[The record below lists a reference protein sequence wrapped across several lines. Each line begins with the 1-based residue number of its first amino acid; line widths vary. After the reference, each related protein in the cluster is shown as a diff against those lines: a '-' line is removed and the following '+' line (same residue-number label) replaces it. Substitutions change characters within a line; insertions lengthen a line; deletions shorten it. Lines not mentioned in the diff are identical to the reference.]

1 VPADLVA
8 SVQTDAPTAAAA
20 PSGAALA
27 DGQEGNT
34 GSSGSPNSD
43 PEEGYIAPAGPQRR
57 FSRIEDMVREL
68 DRQAGESSASSRP
81 VAAESRVAG
90 PRLGTPAAIAQPP
103 APAPAPADVP
113 RENIA
118 ALVQGIRIQ
127 LRQGISEATVRLQ
140 PEHFGE
146 VTIAVRLE
154 KGMVSAQV
162 RAEASGV
169 CDWLAGQ
176 EESIRSNLSEHGLQ
190 LDRFVVQRDRPRERR
205 ETPQQ
210 SNRPRARQ
218 VPDAEQPR
226 FEVAA

>member
-1 VPADLVA
+1 VP
-8 SVQTDAPTAAAA
+8 
-20 PSGAALA
+20 
-27 DGQEGNT
+27 
-34 GSSGSPNSD
+34 
-43 PEEGYIAPAGPQRR
+43 
-57 FSRIEDMVREL
+57 
-68 DRQAGESSASSRP
+68 
-81 VAAESRVAG
+81 
-90 PRLGTPAAIAQPP
+90 
-103 APAPAPADVP
+103 
-113 RENIA
+113 

-218 VPDAEQPR
+218 EPDAEPPR
-226 FEVAA
+226 FEVAASRHAGRPDGRPTGTPRRFLRNQARNGLTRRGTPFAQS

>member
-1 VPADLVA
+1 
-8 SVQTDAPTAAAA
+8 
-20 PSGAALA
+20 
-27 DGQEGNT
+27 
-34 GSSGSPNSD
+34 
-43 PEEGYIAPAGPQRR
+43 
-57 FSRIEDMVREL
+57 
-68 DRQAGESSASSRP
+68 
-81 VAAESRVAG
+81 VAG

-218 VPDAEQPR
+218 EPDAEQPR